1 MIRSAVR
8 TSFVLAGVFLL
19 APLVAV
25 ARRDPNSPI
34 LHPTASDVRA
44 AKSLLLNRAI
54 LGSRFQAS
62 PSGTSPNSNSGSCA
76 GFDPNLRA
84 LTETAEVYGDLLTDR
99 SDGLLFTSEA
109 EVYVSSAQAATAQA
123 LETAPGA
130 GRCVASAA
138 KQAAGTNAVV
148 LKKKVTPI
156 SFAVGG
162 LRAKAWDAQ
171 LLVRANAVVT
181 TSAISDREAAS
192 LFCRI
197 PSWIFRPIERS
208 SSMTPIYTCKNER
221 TDCSAPIVFATQFW
235 SPVYDLAR
243 CPR

>member
-25 ARRDPNSPI
+25 ASRDPNSPI

-62 PSGTSPNSNSGSCA
+62 PSGTSPKSNSGSCA

-109 EVYVSSAQAATAQA
+109 EVYVSSAQAETAQA

-162 LRAKAWDAQ
+162 LRAKAWDVQ
-171 LLVRANAVVT
+171 LLVRANGRQLAVEATVFVYRHGRAVSSVFGSGLET
-181 TSAISDREAAS
+181 QAAS
-192 LFCRI
+192 QYSR
-197 PSWIFRPIERS
+197 
-208 SSMTPIYTCKNER
+208 MA
-221 TDCSAPIVFATQFW
+221 SAQMVRA
-235 SPVYDLAR
+235 LLHANLR
-243 CPR
+243 